1 MDEGVWEAAR
11 SVRAYLRTMLER
23 EKAARLDGELAELS
37 NAGLYVED
45 RLRAVLN
52 QHKET
57 TEFLENV
64 RKDPHFRPP
73 QANPVKV
80 WGYDGG
86 LPGHASPVG
95 SDKYG
100 CPRGDY
106 VWYRTASTL
115 KSAAARHI
123 RNAGFNHYRSDSPQC
138 WTNSGAASPES

>member
-1 MDEGVWEAAR
+1 MDKAVWEAAR
-11 SVRAYLRTMLER
+11 SARAYLHTMLEW
-23 EKAARLDGELAELS
+23 EKAARLDGELAELL

-45 RLRAVLN
+45 RLRTVLN

-64 RKDPHFRPP
+64 RQDPHFRPA

-80 WGYDGG
+80 RGFDGG
-86 LPGHASPVG
+86 LPGQRSPVG

-106 VWYRTASTL
+106 VWYRISVDAEIGCCPT
-115 KSAAARHI
+115 H
-123 RNAGFNHYRSDSPQC
+123 
-138 WTNSGAASPES
+138 PECRLQQLPLG